1 MKHNFKK
8 LEIWKRSR
16 AFVKEIYLTTK
27 KFPKEELFGLTAQIR
42 KAVISIPSNIAEG
55 CGRSSNA
62 QLVHFLDISIASNCE
77 VETQLYVSYDLEYV
91 SEKDLNRLV
100 QEAVE
105 IRRMTIKFQQRHK

>member
-16 AFVKEIYLTTK
+16 AFVKEIYLVTK
-27 KFPKEELFGLTAQIR
+27 KFPKEELFGLTTQIR
-42 KAVISIPSNIAEG
+42 RAAVSVPSNIAEG
-55 CGRSSNA
+55 CGKSSNA
-62 QLVHFLDISIASNCE
+62 QLVHFLDVSIASNCE
-77 VETQLYVSYDLEYV
+77 VETQLFVSYDLEYIN
-91 SEKDLNRLV
+91 EKEMNRLT